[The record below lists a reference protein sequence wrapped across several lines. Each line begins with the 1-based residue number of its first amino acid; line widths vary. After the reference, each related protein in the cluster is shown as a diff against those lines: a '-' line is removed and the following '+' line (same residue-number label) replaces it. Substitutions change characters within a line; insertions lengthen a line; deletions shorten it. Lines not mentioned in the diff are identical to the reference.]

1 MLRKTFITFT
11 ISCLVLAIQ
20 AQDIDIFTPEMINIK
35 ENYIQQKDKL
45 GNARRTELTN
55 LIDSCLA
62 QAEKQE
68 KEQKTRGNISAM
80 AVAQKISRILN
91 KYKAELE
98 EKNDFELSS
107 KTRRETQSI
116 SDRMAK
122 EKAIFD
128 SKYKELQVEALVN
141 SQKKFKNAAILQHNL
156 TDMSKDKVEKE
167 FENLT
172 KSKTAA
178 KESIIGTTS
187 TSSETNTPA
196 DSLFANYLASKQDK
210 DILKSGET
218 EYWQSFASIKGA
230 VNTIEIFDIPLADVA
245 ETKIFE
251 GMREGNSYKLEYT
264 PLHKLNT
271 TNETFFMIKNL
282 NSSEKIDIVNWPS
295 ARNNWTL
302 SIRLRPS
309 KTYPSNH
316 RMELKIGGDFL
327 KTQEQQIKEKIA
339 KRENVKIQIKS
350 FPDKAYVFIDNKP
363 LRIAGRY
370 AVTPCI
376 ITIPA
381 GKHNLTIKKSGFQSK
396 VIEDFIPEHKKSY
409 SYVLIRS
416 KNVNESTIKVE
427 AKSSWTSS
435 KLSVNKGDTI
445 VIQTKGTWSIG
456 KDNEKTDYKGYPNNS
471 SFFKYYI
478 EDKYHPSITKSAN
491 YGAFIA
497 KIGKKGTPFAV
508 SHKPLTAYATGIIYY
523 TANELDTSKSDNAG
537 DIYVKTQI
545 NPEK

>member
-1 MLRKTFITFT
+1 MLRKTFITFA

-20 AQDIDIFTPEMINIK
+20 AQDIDLFTPEMINIK

-45 GNARRTELTN
+45 ENARRTELTN
-55 LIDSCLA
+55 LINSCLA

-80 AVAQKISRILN
+80 AAAQKMSRILK
-91 KYKAELE
+91 KYKTELE

-116 SDRMAK
+116 SDSMTK
-122 EKAIFD
+122 EKAIIE
-128 SKYKELQVEALVN
+128 SKYKALQVEALVN
-141 SQKKFKNAAILQHNL
+141 SQKKFKNAAMLQQNRSE
-156 TDMSKDKVEKE
+156 MSQDKVEKE

-178 KESIIGTTS
+178 RESTIGTTS
-187 TSSETNTPA
+187 TKGETNKPV
-196 DSLFANYLASKQDK
+196 DSLFADYLASKEDK
-210 DILKSGET
+210 SILKSGET

-230 VNTIEIFDIPLADVA
+230 VNTIEIFDIPLADIA

-251 GMREGNSYKLEYT
+251 GMREGNTYKLEYT
-264 PLHKLNT
+264 SLGKLNT
-271 TNETFFMIKNL
+271 TNNPFFMIKNL
-282 NSSEKIDIVNWPS
+282 NSAEEFDVLNWPS
-295 ARNNWTL
+295 KRNNWTL

-309 KTYPSNH
+309 KIYPSNH

-327 KTQEQQIKEKIA
+327 KTQEQQIKEKTA
-339 KRENVKIQIKS
+339 KLENVKIQIKS
-350 FPDKAYVFIDNKP
+350 IPDAAYVFIDNKP
-363 LRIAGRY
+363 LRLAGRY

-381 GKHNLTIKKSGFQSK
+381 GKHNLTIKKSGFESK
-396 VIEDFIPEHKKSY
+396 IVEDFKPEHKQSY
-409 SYVLIRS
+409 SYVLIKS
-416 KNVNESTIKVE
+416 KNVNESTIKVDS
-427 AKSSWTSS
+427 KSSWISS

-445 VIQTKGTWSIG
+445 VIQTKGMWSIG
-456 KDNEKTDYKGYPNNS
+456 KDKEETDYKGYPNNS

-478 EDKYHPSITKSAN
+478 EDKYNPTITKGAS
-491 YGAFIA
+491 YGALIA
-497 KIGKKGTPFAV
+497 KIGQKGTPFAV
-508 SHKPLTAYATGIIYY
+508 SNKPLTAETSGIIYY
-523 TANELDTSKSDNAG
+523 TANELDTSKSDNIG